1 MLQHENRH
9 ISEMRDYFCTKRC
22 SFVLHTTLHK
32 YVASCCIYLMYAKL
46 TETQVLRTNFA
57 TDKDSCL
64 PNNPD
69 LNPLTTICEEPCW
82 RSFRSWN
89 WNRRTWFGAADYLK
103 RSAWRNNS
111 QIYFQLLH
119 TTHDMQQHLINIDLR
134 R

>member
-57 TDKDSCL
+57 TEQKASTVHTL
-64 PNNPD
+64 
-69 LNPLTTICEEPCW
+69 LT
-82 RSFRSWN
+82 
-89 WNRRTWFGAADYLK
+89 RTPAC
-103 RSAWRNNS
+103 
-111 QIYFQLLH
+111 Q
-119 TTHDMQQHLINIDLR
+119 TTQT
-134 R
+134 